1 MLTHSPSSRASSAA
15 ASVGVSPGAVMS
27 HPDLEDPFEP
37 AVLVADVLHRQ
48 PERDGPRLAPGE
60 RVQRPGDPFWTDRYT
75 DVEVI
80 GAYGPLERQSSVQFD
95 VWYYNFGRHQLMRR
109 LLFRDGVLLREETLG
124 YGVDEIGDDCDPDR
138 MPDGLSVGEL
148 VARCGEPASR
158 RSQYD
163 AIVRRPIPGVEQWRD
178 QRREQWVY
186 DFGDSRFVSIVTL
199 SDGHVSGVERV
210 QR

>member
-1 MLTHSPSSRASSAA
+1 MRLRILLPTLVLLLAA
-15 ASVGVSPGAVMS
+15 PDAPAMRCGNRIVSQGAQDFQV
-27 HPDLEDPFEP
+27 
-37 AVLVADVLHRQ
+37 
-48 PERDGPRLAPGE
+48 RDRC
-60 RVQRPGDPFWTDRYT
+60 GDPFWTDRYT